1 LGFLPSRL
9 TACRDNGYNLQE
21 IPSGGERKGLVY
33 LHETYMATKAHTAQT
48 RTWIYEAHGDPQ
60 WPSHS
65 QSSPRQRALETYS
78 LIVALIRALRLRKS
92 SDFQRVR
99 QQGRT
104 IASRLLILTWM
115 PNEVARLRIGFVV
128 SKRISKRAVER
139 NYIKR
144 LLGEAMRPVL
154 HELPIG
160 WDIILSARNPA
171 SSANLQELKQ
181 DIITLLQRA
190 HLLNAQQR
198 SDIQC

>member
-1 LGFLPSRL
+1 
-9 TACRDNGYNLQE
+9 
-21 IPSGGERKGLVY
+21 
-33 LHETYMATKAHTAQT
+33 
-48 RTWIYEAHGDPQ
+48 
-60 WPSHS
+60 
-65 QSSPRQRALETYS
+65 
-78 LIVALIRALRLRKS
+78 
-92 SDFQRVR
+92 
-99 QQGRT
+99 
-104 IASRLLILTWM
+104 M
-115 PNEVARLRIGFVV
+115 PNEVAGLRIGFVV